1 MGEEMMEKKL
11 FESCEASELIIE
23 ALESNLAI
31 IQFDLNRR
39 VSYVNP
45 LFARTVGYST
55 KEMQGMHHK
64 ELCFDTFSKSK
75 DYDAF
80 WNDLYR
86 GKSFQDKI
94 DRKAKSGARV
104 WLEATYMP
112 LKDVAGKVVGV
123 VKVATDITTRQETV
137 TNVVEQLSDMSRV
150 LNERAKTGIA
160 RSKDLAKQVEQID
173 RAYDTSKITLE
184 TLQSDTASIQDI
196 VKTIRGIASQTNLL
210 ALNAAIEAARAGEHG
225 RGFSVV
231 ADEVRKLATGVDQS
245 IGEIRQ
251 NIEQITNEISQIVS
265 DAKEVQENIKV
276 AKKDV
281 ATATTDF
288 DNVLDAAEQLSK
300 QAEEV
305 TTII

>member
-1 MGEEMMEKKL
+1 METKS
-11 FESCEASELIIE
+11 FQNCESSELVIQ

-31 IQFDLNRR
+31 IQFDMQRR

-45 LFARTVGYST
+45 LFTQTVGYRPE
-55 KEMQGMHHK
+55 EMKGMHHK
-64 ELCFDTFSKSK
+64 ELCFDSFSKSK
-75 DYDAF
+75 AYDEF

-94 DRKAKSGARV
+94 DRKAKSGERV

-112 LKDVAGKVVGV
+112 LKDQSGKVVGV
-123 VKVATDITTRQETV
+123 VKVATDITDRQDTI
-137 TNVVEQLSDMSRV
+137 TSVVEQLSEMSSV
-150 LNERAKTGIA
+150 LNERARTGIS
-160 RSKDLAKQVEQID
+160 RSQAIAKQVDQID
-173 RAYDTSKITLE
+173 QAYDASQKTLE
-184 TLQSDTASIQDI
+184 TLQGNTESIQDI

-251 NIEQITNEISQIVS
+251 NIDQITSEISQIVS
-265 DAKEVQENIKV
+265 DAKEVQDNIKQTKEEV
-276 AKKDV
+276 N
-281 ATATTDF
+281 TATTDF
-288 DNVLDAAEQLSK
+288 DNVLEASEQLSK

-305 TTII
+305 TTIV